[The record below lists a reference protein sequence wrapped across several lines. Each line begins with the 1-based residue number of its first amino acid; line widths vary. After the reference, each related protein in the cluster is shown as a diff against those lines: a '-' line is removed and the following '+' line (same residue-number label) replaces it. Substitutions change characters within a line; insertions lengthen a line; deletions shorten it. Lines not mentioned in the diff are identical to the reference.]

1 MPLLASA
8 AGAGGGAGPVVSAGA
23 APEVSPPAAAPAPVA
38 PFAAGAASPAPSF
51 GAGESER
58 GVGSLG
64 VRPFMISAPT
74 LLSPAAARPV
84 IALLAACTTS
94 VALKGLGS
102 TRVGSPTFVASATL
116 GWRVKLPIRCP
127 NIPTLR
133 RLSSS
138 FWFCATAACCLR
150 NGLMQSLQTL
160 LRVLGTLHYRITC
173 EDLVIGCRSVLGE
186 GLDRLCL
193 VG

>member
-23 APEVSPPAAAPAPVA
+23 APEVSPPAAAPVPVA

-51 GAGESER
+51 AADAGESER

-116 GWRVKLPIRCP
+116 GWRVKL
-127 NIPTLR
+127 
-133 RLSSS
+133 
-138 FWFCATAACCLR
+138 
-150 NGLMQSLQTL
+150 
-160 LRVLGTLHYRITC
+160 
-173 EDLVIGCRSVLGE
+173 
-186 GLDRLCL
+186 
-193 VG
+193 